1 MVKQVIDNNK
11 YNKLK
16 LSQEEKEIFFDFVNL
31 LPKGIYDKSNEIDYQ
46 FMEAM
51 KCGETPKAFD
61 YLCQLSWNQ
70 IALKI
75 LTYAKKHKNYPNRE
89 DKDLFLQDFNLSV
102 ANQHSSSSP
111 QKIIICPRCNDLIMN
126 SKTCSTCGAVIEDE
140 Y

>member
-1 MVKQVIDNNK
+1 MVKQVIENRK
-11 YNKLK
+11 YDKLK
-16 LSQEEKEIFFDFVNL
+16 LSQEEKDIFLDFVNL
-31 LPKGIYDKSNEIDYQ
+31 LPEGIYDKSNKIDIQ

-51 KCGETPKAFD
+51 KCGETPKVFD

-75 LTYAKKHKNYPNRE
+75 LTYAKKHKTYSSLE
-89 DKDLFLQDFNLSV
+89 DKDIIMQDFNKFV

-140 Y
+140 

>member
-1 MVKQVIDNNK
+1 MEIIGNQK

-16 LSQEEKEIFFDFVNL
+16 LSQEEKDIFFDFVNL
-31 LPKGIYDKSNEIDYQ
+31 LPKGIYDKSNKIDCQ

-51 KCGETPKAFD
+51 KCGETKKAFD

-75 LTYAKKHKNYPNRE
+75 LTYATKQKTYSSLE
-89 DKDLFLQDFNLSV
+89 DKDIILQDFNKFV

-140 Y
+140 